1 MHMKIRKIFT
11 DNKYPLILT
20 SGKHPMN
27 NTMIERRIV
36 DVARRLSR
44 NGYKA
49 YFVGGCVRDIFLG
62 KKPKDFD
69 IATDAHPRQI
79 KRLFSRC
86 YLIGRR
92 FRLAHVYITE
102 DRFIEVATFRATV
115 DPEEAQT
122 AGFNANNVFGSIEED
137 ALRRDF
143 TINGLYYD
151 PNDSSVID
159 YTGGFKDIENKI
171 IRSIG
176 DPNVRFQ
183 EDPVRMIRA
192 ARFCAQLGFR
202 LSKNDYKAAVAKASL
217 IETANQNRL
226 LEELY
231 KILRCGSSAETI
243 AYLRRFKL
251 LPYWIPQLTDEKIH
265 PSLLRRLKILDLHRF
280 TGEEIP
286 NCVLLSTLFYD
297 LFIPYLDNIRA
308 SANIQDAFIAIRD
321 NFHSLSQHLRLP
333 RNEWNNVCN
342 IVARQIILSQ
352 PVSGKARTRGES
364 KFIIN
369 HHFNDSLILFSI
381 LCEAENNNEAELAY
395 WKQRATSIPKLDI
408 KTIHPAPDAG
418 RPHAGRSDKLPSA
431 AVPDTET
438 TADGS
443 NGEVRKKKRRRRR
456 R

>member
-1 MHMKIRKIFT
+1 MKIRKILT
-11 DNKYPLILT
+11 GNKYPIILS

-49 YFVGGCVRDIFLG
+49 YFVGGCVRDFFLG

-115 DPEEAQT
+115 DPEEAKA

-159 YTGGFKDIENKI
+159 YTGGLDDIENKI

-202 LSKNDYKAAVAKASL
+202 LSKNDYKAAVANASL
-217 IETANQNRL
+217 IETANENRL

-231 KILRCGSSAETI
+231 KILRCGSSADTI

-251 LPYWIPQLTDEKIH
+251 LPYWIPQLTDEQIH

-280 TGEEIP
+280 AGEEIP
-286 NCVLLSTLFYD
+286 NCVLLSVLFYD

-321 NFHSLSQHLRLP
+321 NFHTLAQHFRLP

-342 IVARQIILSQ
+342 IVARQIILSR
-352 PVSGKARTRGES
+352 PVSGKTRTRGES

-381 LCEAENNNEAELAY
+381 LCEAENNNQAELAY
-395 WKQRATSIPKLDI
+395 WKQRAASMPKPDI
-408 KTIHPAPDAG
+408 KAAPDAVK
-418 RPHAGRSDKLPSA
+418 PHGSRADKMPSTA
-431 AVPDTET
+431 ATHSETATDTST
-438 TADGS
+438 
-443 NGEVRKKKRRRRR
+443 GEVRKKKRRRRR